1 VETPG
6 GIWRFFFCDCL
17 EHPALHAYIFRMHFQ
32 RITSEL
38 AGNGPIVFT
47 RSRGISY
54 GIVAGS
60 LAVAAFLRIGT
71 LPVTILF
78 SLFALRVLCIKNR
91 RWLAITLFSV
101 GVVAAFFGFGLFAH
115 KVVVE
120 MPKIMAKTVPA
131 LVQYADNHGF
141 DLPFSDFN
149 DLKEAAPKIASASLQ
164 YIGNFAKLAG
174 KELVM
179 LIAGI
184 AIALGIFVTPPA
196 LQKPVEEN
204 LYTHYDNAIRGCF
217 DSFFRSFETVMGAQ
231 FLISLFNTTATAI
244 FVLSTQLRPYSGL
257 LIPLT
262 FICGMLP
269 IVGNLI
275 SNTLI
280 VCIAFGLISPQMALW
295 ALIFLILI
303 HKLEYLLNSK
313 IIGSRI
319 RHPMWLTLIAL
330 VLGNYLMGI
339 PGVILAPVILN
350 FIKVE
355 CSRYAA
361 PEPSRIG

>member
-1 VETPG
+1 
-6 GIWRFFFCDCL
+6 
-17 EHPALHAYIFRMHFQ
+17 MHFK
-32 RITSEL
+32 RNAIDPAAS
-38 AGNGPIVFT
+38 APIVPT
-47 RSRGISY
+47 RAMGISY
-54 GIVAGS
+54 GIVAAT
-60 LAVAAFLRIGT
+60 LALAALLRIGT
-71 LPVTILF
+71 LPVTVLF
-78 SLFALRVLCIKNR
+78 SLFALRVLCVKNR

-101 GVVAAFFGFGLFAH
+101 GVVVAFFGFGIFAH
-115 KVVVE
+115 RAVVE
-120 MPKIMAKTVPA
+120 MPKLMEKSIPA
-131 LVQYADNHGF
+131 VVQYADKHGF
-141 DLPFSDFN
+141 DLPFSDYN
-149 DLKEAAPKIASASLQ
+149 DLKEAAPKIASDSLQ
-164 YIGNFAKLAG
+164 YLGNFARLAG
-174 KELVM
+174 KEFIM

-184 AIALGIFVTPPA
+184 AIAIGIFVTPPPERA
-196 LQKPVEEN
+196 PGEAN
-204 LYTHYDNAIRGCF
+204 LYTHYEEAIRSCF

-231 FLISLFNTTATAI
+231 FLISLFNTTATTI
-244 FVLSTQLRPYSGL
+244 FVLGTPLRAYAGL

-280 VCIAFGLISPQMALW
+280 VCVAFGLISPQMALG
-295 ALIFLILI
+295 ALIFLVFI

-361 PEPSRIG
+361 PQPARANEA